1 MASSALAK
9 DLFPRLGQRNYD
21 PGDFLLIDSA
31 GIVQAVSGN
40 SDFWD
45 DPENLPKVNPNRDY
59 CIVKVM
65 EVQTVDANGIHHEEY
80 DYASEEC
87 PDCITRVNKPIPYEP
102 GPRFWEGVDA

>member
-1 MASSALAK
+1 MATL
-9 DLFPRLGQRNYD
+9 PRLHERNYD
-21 PGDFLLIDSA
+21 PGDFLLIDKD
-31 GIVQAVSGN
+31 GQVQAVSGN

-45 DPENLPKVNPNRDY
+45 DPENPPKVNPNRDY

-87 PDCITRVNKPIPYEP
+87 PDCIVRVNQPIPYEP
-102 GPRFWEGVDA
+102 GPRFWEGRDGK